1 MLYGDDTI
9 KEQVNTRGWSR
20 PRGLFVPALLIT
32 IFMLHIYSIGLQN
45 IVADLF
51 ISKLAGDNIL
61 KNRRGKFIFMKG
73 RALYLDAL

>member
-20 PRGLFVPALLIT
+20 PRG
-32 IFMLHIYSIGLQN
+32 
-45 IVADLF
+45 
-51 ISKLAGDNIL
+51 
-61 KNRRGKFIFMKG
+61 KFIFMKG